1 MRPLSSN
8 LPVRPTTAFSLSRA
22 SVTAGSSRFTA
33 PALIFAFS
41 ASGRASASTLS
52 PTASAVF
59 GLTLSIAL
67 CSCKASPKK
76 ASEPK
81 VSKRKICLPSSIRRR
96 AVALMWRSFWDSPR
110 SRSSFPDSS
119 SARPN
124 PTNIARAMAG
134 TPMKDAVVANLMRA
148 VAPLFALRVR
158 EVGDEIGTLLRVRH
172 TGIGHGRA
180 RHGADRIGEEA
191 LQVLLGPG
199 ELRAL
204 HRRGILEPGHAARPP
219 ADQAAVTRP
228 DAVVGERMAGSTAWI
243 DGLARLG
250 VARSERCDE
259 QRA

>member
-41 ASGRASASTLS
+41 ASGSASASTLS

-59 GLTLSIAL
+59 GLTFSIAL
-67 CSCKASPKK
+67 WSCKASPKK

-96 AVALMWRSFWDSPR
+96 AVALMWRSFFDSPR
-110 SRSSFPDSS
+110 SSFADSS

-134 TPMKDAVVANLMRA
+134 TPMRDAVVANLMRA
-148 VAPLFALRVR
+148 VGPLFALRVR
-158 EVGDEIGTLLRVRH
+158 EVGDEIGPLLRVRN

-219 ADQAAVTRP
+219 ADQ
-228 DAVVGERMAGSTAWI
+228 
-243 DGLARLG
+243 
-250 VARSERCDE
+250 
-259 QRA
+259 